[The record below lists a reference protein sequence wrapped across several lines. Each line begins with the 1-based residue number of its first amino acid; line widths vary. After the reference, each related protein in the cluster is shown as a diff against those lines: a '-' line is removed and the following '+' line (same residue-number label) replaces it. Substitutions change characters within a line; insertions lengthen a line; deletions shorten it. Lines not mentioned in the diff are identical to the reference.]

1 MRDGLRFSRI
11 LRAHR
16 PPPSPDALGQTSS
29 SEEPPDRTAFHEELV
44 GELLA
49 LHARILLRM
58 PLFQL
63 LLIGAIG
70 WIALPY
76 VSLSIFLAW
85 ASFAIGA
92 ECLRA
97 LFAWR
102 VLPRLP
108 SNAPGYTHPLFM
120 ALDALTGL
128 SVGLAAV
135 LFLRR
140 VPLLSQMLLATTLF
154 TIAAA
159 GVSVTVSSKYMLAV
173 YSSTVLF
180 CAAASWGFLHPSQAL
195 IVTVLTLTYWVFLI
209 GISGDSERLLRRSL
223 AIRRERDEA
232 LKKLEYS
239 NTETIAAAARAEE
252 SAQSRARV
260 LASASHD
267 LRQPLHALSVYSA
280 VLSASPGPE
289 TLQEVGYNIDQ
300 LVRALGEM
308 LSELLDLSRLSTGGY
323 ALQREPFALDKIVSK
338 VCAEYAS
345 MAADRKLTLVCE
357 LASVHLVGDAS
368 AVGRIARNLIDNA
381 IKYTD
386 QGQIHIVTSRIGT
399 WAVLEVR
406 DTGKGIA
413 ALEQE
418 RIFEEFYQVDNPG
431 RDRSKGVGLGLSIVK
446 RLCELMGAQI
456 DLNSALGQGSWFKV
470 TFPGCGSGDIAASL
484 PRSAKTAPLIWQ
496 GKQIYVVDDDAVVL
510 NSMRT
515 LLSTWG
521 FEVRCASSAPEAN
534 ALLAQRGI
542 PDLLIADLRLRDA
555 EDGATLASRLVGAF
569 GSFPVLIMTGETAE
583 PLLRIAHDKGYG
595 VLQKPV
601 PTGDL
606 YAAVETVLQCG

>member
-1 MRDGLRFSRI
+1 MI
-11 LRAHR
+11 RAHR
-16 PPPSPDALGQTSS
+16 PQPSPEGFGPTSS
-29 SEEPPDRTAFHEELV
+29 SDGPPDRTALREELI
-44 GELLA
+44 GELLT

-58 PLFQL
+58 PFFQL

-70 WIALPY
+70 WIALPD
-76 VSLSIFLAW
+76 VSISIFLAW
-85 ASFAIGA
+85 ALFAISA

-97 LFAWR
+97 LFAWW
-102 VLPRLP
+102 VLPRL
-108 SNAPGYTHPLFM
+108 SANAPSHTHQLFI
-120 ALDALTGL
+120 ALDALAGV
-128 SVGLAAV
+128 SIGLAAV

-154 TIAAA
+154 TVAAA
-159 GVSVTVSSKYMLAV
+159 GVSVAVSSRYMLAA
-173 YSSTVLF
+173 YSSAVLF
-180 CAAASWGFLHPSQAL
+180 CTAASWGFLHPSQAL
-195 IVTVLTLTYWVFLI
+195 IVTILTLTYWVFLI
-209 GISGDSERLLRRSL
+209 GISGDSERLLLRAL
-223 AIRRERDEA
+223 AIRRERDQA
-232 LKKLEYS
+232 LKKIEFS
-239 NTETIAAAARAEE
+239 NAEAVAAAARAEE

-280 VLSASPGPE
+280 VLSANPGPK
-289 TLQEVGYNIDQ
+289 TLQEVGHNIDQ

-323 ALQREPFALDKIVSK
+323 VLQREPFALDKTVAK

-345 MAADRKLTLVCE
+345 LASDKKLTLVCE
-357 LASVHLVGDAS
+357 LASVQLVGDAG
-368 AVGRIARNLIDNA
+368 AVGRITRNLIDNA

-386 QGQIHIVTSRIGT
+386 QGQIRVATSRIDT

-413 ALEQE
+413 APEQK
-418 RIFEEFYQVDNPG
+418 RIFEEFYQIDNPG

-446 RLCELMGAQI
+446 RLCELIGAQV
-456 DLNSALGQGSWFKV
+456 DLESVPGQGSRFKV
-470 TFPGCGSGDIAASL
+470 AFPGCGSDGIAAS
-484 PRSAKTAPLIWQ
+484 PPYRAKIAPVVWQ
-496 GKQIYVVDDDAVVL
+496 GKQVYVVDDDAVVL

-515 LLSTWG
+515 LLSMWG
-521 FEVRCASSAPEAN
+521 FEVRCAASAPEAD
-534 ALLAQRGI
+534 ALLVQWGI

-555 EDGATLASRLVGAF
+555 EDGATLAGRLVGVF

-583 PLLRIAHDKGYG
+583 LLLRTAHSNGYS

-601 PTGDL
+601 SAADL
-606 YAAVETVLQCG
+606 YAAVETALQRG